1 MGLFDD
7 ILYEILGML
16 KEQVFAF
23 NETVGNSSESR
34 LQVSSG
40 ISMTYLLDSADVVG
54 AYHVSRRFQRERIR
68 L

>member
-7 ILYEILGML
+7 ILSEILGML

-40 ISMTYLLDSADVVG
+40 ISTNYRLDGADIVAAYYASGRVQPERVLL
-54 AYHVSRRFQRERIR
+54 
-68 L
+68 